1 MFDSWTR
8 FEVKEFDDFRKLPG
22 DSGIYGVFAPPVLT
36 GGHKAHYTKLLNEG
50 KKADAI
56 KYRQKILKSDRVL
69 YIGKSVR
76 LRSRWW
82 AGRGSFF
89 FEPHK
94 MTDHILE
101 DGCYMKYKLM
111 NKLEAAHLELDLIN
125 QIKPIHNIMTV

>member
-8 FEVKEFDDFRKLPG
+8 FEVEDFDDLRKLPS
-22 DSGIYGVFAPPVLT
+22 DSGIYGVFDSND
-36 GGHKAHYTKLLNEG
+36 K
-50 KKADAI
+50 
-56 KYRQKILKSDRVL
+56 VL

-82 AGRGSFF
+82 AGRGSWF

-101 DGCYMKYKLM
+101 NGCYIKYKLM

-125 QIKPIHNIMTV
+125 QIKPTHNIKTV